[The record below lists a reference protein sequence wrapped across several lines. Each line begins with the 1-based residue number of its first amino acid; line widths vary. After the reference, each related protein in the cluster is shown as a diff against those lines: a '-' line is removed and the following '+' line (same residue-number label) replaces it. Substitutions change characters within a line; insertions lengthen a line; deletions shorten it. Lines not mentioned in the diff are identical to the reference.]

1 MQPIVLY
8 SHQYG
13 PNPWKVALIME
24 ELGIPYE
31 TRFVS
36 FTDIKKEPYLSLN
49 PNGRLPTIE
58 DPNTGLTLWESGAI
72 VNYLIQ
78 QYDQDQKISYTDFQQ
93 KHEIQQWLFFQVS
106 GQAPYYGQA
115 SWFTKFHP
123 EKVQSAIDRYVK
135 EIHRVNG
142 VLERALGD
150 KEWLVGDKCTYADL
164 SFVAWQRWA
173 PRFGGQDIY
182 DKFPTVG
189 AWMKRMEARPTV
201 QKIYEDQ
208 DKAVATVEAEQAVLG
223 FEARKDGQGE

>member
-1 MQPIVLY
+1 MQPIILY

-13 PNPWKVALIME
+13 PNPWKVALVME
-24 ELGIPYE
+24 ELEIPYE
-31 TRFVS
+31 TRFVN
-36 FTDIKKEPYLSLN
+36 FTDVKKEPYLSIC

-72 VNYLIQ
+72 VNYIIG
-78 QYDQDQKISYTDFQQ
+78 QYDKDHKLGYTDFQK

-123 EKVQSAIDRYVK
+123 EKVQSAIDRYVR
-135 EIHRVNG
+135 EIHRVNS

-150 KEWLVGDKCTYADL
+150 KEWLVGDKCTLADL

-173 PRFGGQDIY
+173 PRFGGEDLY
-182 DKFPTVG
+182 EKFPKVG

-201 QKIYEDQ
+201 QKVYEDQ
-208 DKAVATVEAEQAVLG
+208 NKAVAAVEAAQVNPGPEP
-223 FEARKDGQGE
+223 RKQQ